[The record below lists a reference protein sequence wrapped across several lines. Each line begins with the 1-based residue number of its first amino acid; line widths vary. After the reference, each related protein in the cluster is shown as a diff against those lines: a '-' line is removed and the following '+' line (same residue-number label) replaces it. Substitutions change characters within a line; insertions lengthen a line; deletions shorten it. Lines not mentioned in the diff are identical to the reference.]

1 MSSSISG
8 FDIKTVLKNTMQ
20 RVRTSSTTSGESNA
34 SNGTEDRF
42 SMINNTSFKRPSA
55 VDFHLD
61 AFAIRNEDNIRNP
74 NLFSELYSMAYAS
87 AGECG
92 FLFGMNALFK
102 LRTQSIKGEI
112 PFKKI

>member
-8 FDIKTVLKNTMQ
+8 FDIKLVLKNKIQ
-20 RVRTSSTTSGESNA
+20 RVSTTSTTSGENNA
-34 SNGTEDRF
+34 SDGMEDRF
-42 SMINNTSFKRPSA
+42 NTINNTQFKRPSA

-92 FLFGMNALFK
+92 FIFGMN
-102 LRTQSIKGEI
+102 E
-112 PFKKI
+112 